1 MTPAALALLVL
12 AIAVC
17 GALGAVARL
26 WVSNRVTQWRGSDFP
41 WGTLVVNLSGA
52 FVIGV
57 VAGAFGMP
65 EPGALDELLWAGL
78 VIGLLGSYTTV
89 SSFALQTLQL
99 GGSGRR
105 TAAVWN
111 VLGSVLGCLLFI
123 VMGLAVGA
131 GPGGG

>member
-1 MTPAALALLVL
+1 MPTGSTEL
-12 AIAVC
+12 
-17 GALGAVARL
+17 GGGLGAIARL
-26 WVSNRVTQWRGSDFP
+26 WVSNRVTRWAGGDFP
-41 WGTLVVNLSGA
+41 WGTLVVNFSGA

-57 VAGAFGMP
+57 LAGWLGVP

-111 VLGSVLGCLLFI
+111 VLGSVLGCLVFI
-123 VMGLAVGA
+123 AMGLAAGA
-131 GPGGG
+131 GLGGG